1 MHVWYD
7 ANGLTGGLELRV
19 FSGIEGGA
27 TRTVCVV
34 GDETGRLFAARYGAA
49 ANYLTVGIAEMT
61 RSIANSLKKAL
72 DAAELRRPPEAV
84 YAGLAGVGLLSPR
97 RAVDRAVKKATRA
110 KKVFVNSDGYV
121 ALYGSFLRRP
131 GMILVSG
138 TGSVAMGFDEKGRL
152 ARVGGWGHILGDE
165 GSAFHLGLEGIRA
178 VVRAHDGSL
187 PMTSLTERAL
197 SFLRIRH
204 ADELVKAFYME
215 DVRKDR
221 LAKFSKDV
229 VDAATQGDE
238 VATGIVNSE
247 IMALKSTVTV
257 LRKKLSLSNPKLVL
271 CGGVFEGSQWFKGK
285 FVEALGNEV
294 EVVEPQYRP
303 VTGAFML
310 ALDLC
315 GIELTPEVL
324 RNISRSERVLT
335 QMKARRLL

>member
-1 MHVWYD
+1 M
-7 ANGLTGGLELRV
+7 RI

-34 GDETGRLFAARYGAA
+34 GDERGRLFAAGYGAG
-49 ANYLTVGIAEMT
+49 ANYLTVGIAVMT
-61 RSIANSLKKAL
+61 RSIASSLKKAL
-72 DAAELRRPPEAV
+72 DVADLRGRPEAV

-97 RAVDRAVKKATRA
+97 RAVDRAVKNATRA
-110 KKVFVNSDGYV
+110 KRVFVNSDGYV
-121 ALYGSFLRRP
+121 ALYGSFLGGP

-178 VVRAHDGSL
+178 VVRACDGSL
-187 PMTSLTERAL
+187 PMTSLTKRAL
-197 SFLRIRH
+197 SFFRIRH
-204 ADELVKAFYME
+204 VEELVKAFYIE

-229 VDAATQGDE
+229 VDAAIQGDE

-271 CGGVFEGSQWFKGK
+271 CGGVFEGSQWFTSR
-285 FVEALGNEV
+285 FAEALGNEV
-294 EVVEPQYRP
+294 EVVVPQYGP
-303 VTGAFML
+303 VAGAFML

-315 GIELTPEVL
+315 GIELTSEVL
-324 RNISRSERVLT
+324 RNVSQSERVLT
-335 QMKARRLL
+335 KMKASRLP